1 MKPTE
6 LRLAAAA
13 RLPVA
18 LALAAACYG
27 FVGTAAF
34 VGHDVALVQIACA
47 FPLAMLLAAKLA
59 RRSSTAGMLTLAALL
74 LGVIVFHGTSLPPAV
89 LRPLLAMGLA
99 TSAALVAAA
108 VCLPAGTAG
117 WPAFAVALLA
127 CVLLPATHVAA
138 RVRHDV
144 AQLGELLDQSRFG
157 EARTLSQQ
165 LLTLSA
171 SATWQGRPV
180 SQVASDLEKMVA
192 NLERQVDTPLP
203 LHATAGQRLHRA
215 RLLAMLG
222 RTDTA
227 LEVLAT
233 IDAPPPEADNLRG
246 AIHEAKADWAAAQ
259 AAYHAA
265 KAISEARPESKERQ
279 AALVQATTGIA
290 YCERKQG
297 RYAAAESAYL
307 ALLSLAPTADSHFLL
322 AQFYEDAQ
330 RTGPARDHARRAMA
344 LDPARYQQPGETL
357 LRKLAVGHFG
367 CLGVHSQ
374 EWSAKP

>member
-1 MKPTE
+1 MNPTN
-6 LRLAAAA
+6 LRLAASA
-13 RLPVA
+13 RPPIA
-18 LALAAACYG
+18 LALAAAFYG
-27 FVGTAAF
+27 FVGAATF

-47 FPLAMLLAAKLA
+47 MPLAMMLAACIE
-59 RRSSTAGMLTLAALL
+59 RRASTAGLLSLAALL
-74 LGVIVFHGTSLPPAV
+74 LGVVVFHGTSLAPV
-89 LRPLLAMGLA
+89 MLRPLLAMGVA

-108 VCLPAGTAG
+108 VCLPGETAG
-117 WPAFAVALLA
+117 WPAFAVAIIA
-127 CVLLPATHVAA
+127 CVLLPATYVAA

-157 EARTLSQQ
+157 EARALSQH

-171 SATWQGRPV
+171 SATWQGKPV
-180 SQVASDLEKMVA
+180 SQVAADLEKMVA
-192 NLERQVDTPLP
+192 NLERQVEAPLP
-203 LHATAGQRLHRA
+203 PHANAGQRLHRA

-246 AIHEAKADWAAAQ
+246 AIHEAKAEWSTAL

-265 KAISEARPESKERQ
+265 KASSEACPESKERQ
-279 AALVQATTGIA
+279 AARVQATTGIA

-330 RTGPARDHARRAMA
+330 RTGLARDHARRAMA

-367 CLGVHSQ
+367 CFAVHSQ
-374 EWSAKP
+374 EWSAK